1 MIGVVSKGPATQR
14 QLLRLGD
21 SGGSP
26 VYVHRLGLHHF
37 AYLRAVAEGLP
48 IVEAAKRY
56 LGVEHGHQAKVAH
69 LQTRD
74 AVRAVARR
82 RGLSAWRLIG
92 LSFSAM
98 PLEAASYRGANYGAP
113 SLDEFIAAGTL
124 DGWSEADVIQMYQE
138 IYPANARALRR
149 QRVHSR
155 LRERLLGTLHDLETL
170 AAEQPQPSDAIA
182 GWFDSTTAVKLLR
195 LDVVILAQLQEH
207 IATGGQWWRLLPGIG
222 RTKAQRIAAYLAILL
237 AGQPQP
243 YRPVFAL
250 PSPAQSLNPVLSIN
264 SEHPLLPTDDDKQAI
279 DAWVAAKAGSAA
291 TVKTYTR
298 EATRLLLWLRY
309 ERQAATMGRMTLLD
323 CRDYMAFLQHVP
335 AQWIS
340 RARAKPGSPG
350 WAPFRGPLSMRSV
363 RQAVTIVVSMFHWL
377 QAAGYI
383 GKNPWLLV
391 NQKIGDDKQ
400 ERVLQ
405 SKAFSEVATQ
415 QVIAYCQTKLPAPAA
430 QRMVFIVQFV
440 ASVGLRSA
448 ELLSVKLSDIQ
459 HEEEGWVM
467 QVHGKGSK
475 NRIVAIPPS
484 ALQALNAYLQA
495 RGLGDITCADPL
507 APVLASLH
515 DPMQGVGYQALY
527 EHVKSWLSKAI
538 DVADLPASERHRMSQ
553 ASTHWLRH
561 TFGTRAIA
569 KDVPLDVIQAQM
581 GHASIQTTTAI
592 YGRAPMRR
600 RIDELDR
607 AFK

>member
-1 MIGVVSKGPATQR
+1 MIGPASKDLATGSHVLR
-14 QLLRLGD
+14 QATP
-21 SGGSP
+21 GGSA

-37 AYLRAVAEGLP
+37 AYLRAVSEGLP

-98 PLEAASYRGANYGAP
+98 QTDVTTYQGATCIAP
-113 SLDEFIAAGTL
+113 SLDEFIAASAL
-124 DGWSEADVIQMYQE
+124 EDWSESEVLQMHHE

-149 QRVHSR
+149 QRVRSR
-155 LRERLLGTLHDLETL
+155 LRERLLCTLHELETL
-170 AAEQPQPSDAIA
+170 AAEQPQPVDAIA

-195 LDVVILAQLQEH
+195 IDVVILAQLQEH
-207 IATGGQWWRLLPGIG
+207 IAAGGRWWRLLPGIG
-222 RTKAQRIAAYLAILL
+222 RTKAQRISAYLAILL
-237 AGQPQP
+237 INQPQP
-243 YRPVFAL
+243 FRPVFAL
-250 PSPAQSLNPVLSIN
+250 PSPPRPLDPDLPTY
-264 SEHPLLPTDDDKQAI
+264 SEYPLLLADDDKKAI
-279 DAWVAAKAGSAA
+279 DSWVAAKAGSAA
-291 TVKTYTR
+291 TLKAYTR
-298 EATRLLLWLRY
+298 EATRLLLWLHY
-309 ERQAATMGRMTLLD
+309 ERHAAALGRMTLLD

-335 AQWIS
+335 VQWIS
-340 RARAKPGSPG
+340 RARAKPGAPG
-350 WAPFRGPLSMRSV
+350 WAPFRGPLSTRSV
-363 RQAVTIVVSMFHWL
+363 RQAITIVVSMFHWL
-377 QAAGYI
+377 QATGYI

-391 NQKIGDDKQ
+391 NQKIGDDKE

-405 SKAFSEVATQ
+405 SKALSEVATQ
-415 QVIAYCQTKLPAPAA
+415 QVIAYCKTKLPAPAA
-430 QRMVFIVQFV
+430 HRMVFIVQFV

-448 ELLSVKLSDIQ
+448 ELLAVKLSDIQ

-484 ALQALNAYLQA
+484 ALQALNTYLQA
-495 RGLGDITCADPL
+495 RGLGDITRADSA

-515 DPMQGVGYQALY
+515 DPLQGVGYQALY

>member
-1 MIGVVSKGPATQR
+1 MIGPVSKDLSTGPH
-14 QLLRLGD
+14 LLRLANP
-21 SGGSP
+21 GGST

-37 AYLRAVAEGLP
+37 AYLRAVSEGLP
-48 IVEAAKRY
+48 MVEAAKRY
-56 LGVEHGHQAKVAH
+56 LGAEHGHQANVAH

-92 LSFSAM
+92 LRFSAM
-98 PLEAASYRGANYGAP
+98 QPEVTGGKGGAP
-113 SLDEFIAAGTL
+113 SLGDFMAASDL
-124 DGWSEADVIQMYQE
+124 DDWSESDVIQMYQE
-138 IYPANARALRR
+138 IYPANPTALRR
-149 QRVHSR
+149 QRVRSR
-155 LRERLLGTLHDLETL
+155 LRARLLSTLHELETL

-182 GWFDSTTAVKLLR
+182 GWFDSTTAAKLLR
-195 LDVVILAQLQEH
+195 VDLVILAQLQQQ
-207 IATGGQWWRLLPGIG
+207 IVTGGRWWRQLPGIG
-222 RTKAQRIAAYLAILL
+222 HTKAQRIAAYLAILL

-243 YRPVFAL
+243 PRPVFTL
-250 PSPAQSLNPVLSIN
+250 PCAAPSLAPVLSTN
-264 SEHPLLPTDDDKQAI
+264 PESLLLPTNDDKQAI

-291 TVKTYTR
+291 TVKAYAR
-298 EATRLLLWLRY
+298 EATRLLLWLRH
-309 ERQAATMGRMTLLD
+309 ERHAGTLGRMTLLD

-335 AQWIS
+335 PHWIS
-340 RARAKPGSPG
+340 RARAKPGTPG
-350 WAPFRGPLSMRSV
+350 WAPFRGPLSTRSV
-363 RQAVTIVVSMFHWL
+363 SQAVTIIVSMFHWL
-377 QAAGYI
+377 QATGYI

-391 NQKIGDDKQ
+391 NQKIGDDKE

-405 SKAFSEVATQ
+405 SKALSEVATR
-415 QVIAYCQTKLPAPAA
+415 QVVAYCETRLPAAAA
-430 QRMVFIVQFV
+430 QRMIFIVQFV

-484 ALQALNAYLQA
+484 ALQALNTYLQA
-495 RGLGDITCADPL
+495 RGLGDITRANPL

-515 DPMQGVGYQALY
+515 DPLQGVGYQALY

-600 RIDELDR
+600 RIDELER
-607 AFK
+607 AFQ

>member
-1 MIGVVSKGPATQR
+1 MNGSASTSPDTGPH
-14 QLLRLGD
+14 LLRLAD
-21 SGGSP
+21 PGGSSI
-26 VYVHRLGLHHF
+26 YVHRLGLHHF
-37 AYLRAVAEGLP
+37 AYLRAVSEGLP

-56 LGVEHGHQAKVAH
+56 LGVEHGLQAKVAH

-92 LSFSAM
+92 LSFNAMQLEVVGHSA
-98 PLEAASYRGANYGAP
+98 PR
-113 SLDEFIAAGTL
+113 LDAFIAASNL
-124 DGWSEADVIQMYQE
+124 DDWSESDVLQMHQE
-138 IYPANARALRR
+138 IYPTNTRTLRR

-155 LRERLLGTLHDLETL
+155 LRERLLSTLHHLETL
-170 AAEQPQPSDAIA
+170 AAEQPQLSDAIA

-195 LDVVILAQLQEH
+195 ADMVILAQLQER
-207 IATGGQWWRLLPGIG
+207 IATGGRWWRQLPGIG

-237 AGQPQP
+237 AEQPIP
-243 YRPVFAL
+243 SRPVFAL
-250 PSPAQSLNPVLSIN
+250 PSPARSLGPVLPAN
-264 SEHPLLPTDDDKQAI
+264 PEHPLLHTDNDKQAI

-291 TVKTYTR
+291 TVKAYAR

-309 ERQAATMGRMTLLD
+309 ERHAATLGRMTLLD

-335 AQWIS
+335 PHWIS
-340 RARAKPGSPG
+340 RARAQPGAPG
-350 WAPFRGPLSMRSV
+350 WAPFRGPLSTRSV
-363 RQAVTIVVSMFHWL
+363 RQAVTIAVSMFHWL
-377 QAAGYI
+377 QATGYI

-391 NQKIGDDKQ
+391 NQKIGDDKE
-400 ERVLQ
+400 ERVLL
-405 SKAFSEVATQ
+405 SKALSEVATR
-415 QVIAYCQTKLPAPAA
+415 QVIAYCETKLPAAAA

-440 ASVGLRSA
+440 TSVGLRSA

-484 ALQALNAYLQA
+484 ALQALNTYLQA
-495 RGLGDITCADPL
+495 RGLGDITCAAPA

-515 DPMQGVGYQALY
+515 DPLQGVGYQSLY

-538 DVADLPASERHRMSQ
+538 DTADLPASERHRMSQ

-607 AFK
+607 AFR

>member
-1 MIGVVSKGPATQR
+1 MMGVLSKGTGMGPH
-14 QLLRLGD
+14 LRLADTGD
-21 SGGSP
+21 SS

-37 AYLRAVAEGLP
+37 AYLRAVSEGLP
-48 IVEAAKRY
+48 IGVAAKRY

-92 LSFSAM
+92 LSFNAM
-98 PLEAASYRGANYGAP
+98 QPDVASYKDSTYSPPSLEEFVAASA
-113 SLDEFIAAGTL
+113 L
-124 DGWSEADVIQMYQE
+124 DGWSESDVLQMHQE
-138 IYPANARALRR
+138 LYPANAKALRR
-149 QRVHSR
+149 QRVRSR
-155 LRERLLGTLHDLETL
+155 LRERLLSTLHDLETV
-170 AAEQPQPSDAIA
+170 AAEQPQPCDAIA

-195 LDVVILAQLQEH
+195 IDVVILAQLQAH
-207 IATGGQWWRLLPGIG
+207 IATGGRWWRLLPGIG

-237 AGQPQP
+237 NEQPQP
-243 YRPVFAL
+243 SRPVFAL
-250 PSPAQSLNPVLSIN
+250 PSPARSLDPTLAPNP
-264 SEHPLLPTDDDKQAI
+264 EHPLLPTDDDKQAI
-279 DAWVAAKAGSAA
+279 DTWVAAKAGSAA
-291 TVKTYTR
+291 TVRTYTR

-309 ERQAATMGRMTLLD
+309 ERHAATLGRMMLLD

-335 AQWIS
+335 PHWIS
-340 RARAKPGSPG
+340 RARAKPGTPG
-350 WAPFRGPLSMRSV
+350 WAPFRGPLSTRSV
-363 RQAVTIVVSMFHWL
+363 RQAITIVVSMFHWL
-377 QAAGYI
+377 QASGYI
-383 GKNPWLLV
+383 SRNPWLLV
-391 NQKIGDDKQ
+391 NQKIGDDKE

-405 SKAFSEVATQ
+405 SKALSEVATQ
-415 QVIAYCQTKLPAPAA
+415 QVIAYCQTKLPAAAA
-430 QRMVFIVQFV
+430 QRMAFIVQFV

-448 ELLSVKLSDIQ
+448 ELLCVKLSDIQ
-459 HEEEGWVM
+459 HEEEGWIM

-484 ALQALNAYLQA
+484 ALQALNTYLQA
-495 RGLGDITCADPL
+495 RGLGDITCAVPS

-515 DPMQGVGYQALY
+515 DPLQGVGYQALY

-538 DVADLPASERHRMSQ
+538 DVANLPASERHRMRQ

-569 KDVPLDVIQAQM
+569 KNVPLDVIQAQM

>member
-1 MIGVVSKGPATQR
+1 MNGSASTSPDTGPH
-14 QLLRLGD
+14 LLRLAD
-21 SGGSP
+21 PGGSSI
-26 VYVHRLGLHHF
+26 YVHRLGLHHF
-37 AYLRAVAEGLP
+37 AYLRAVSEGLP

-56 LGVEHGHQAKVAH
+56 LGVGHGHQAKVAH

-92 LSFSAM
+92 LSFNAM
-98 PLEAASYRGANYGAP
+98 QPEVVSHSAP
-113 SLDEFIAAGTL
+113 SLDAFIAASNL
-124 DGWSEADVIQMYQE
+124 DGWSESDVLQMHQE
-138 IYPANARALRR
+138 IYPPNTRTLRR
-149 QRVHSR
+149 QRVRSR
-155 LRERLLGTLHDLETL
+155 LRERLLSTLHHLETL

-182 GWFDSTTAVKLLR
+182 GWFDSTTAGKLLR
-195 LDVVILAQLQEH
+195 ADMVILAQLQER
-207 IATGGQWWRLLPGIG
+207 IATGGRWWRQLPGIG

-237 AGQPQP
+237 AEQPIP
-243 YRPVFAL
+243 SRPVFAL
-250 PSPAQSLNPVLSIN
+250 PSPARSLDPVLPTN
-264 SEHPLLPTDDDKQAI
+264 PEHPLLHTDNDKQAI

-291 TVKTYTR
+291 TVKAYAR

-309 ERQAATMGRMTLLD
+309 ERHAATLGRMTLLD

-335 AQWIS
+335 PHWIS
-340 RARAKPGSPG
+340 RARAQPGAPG
-350 WAPFRGPLSMRSV
+350 WAPFRGPLSTRSV

-377 QAAGYI
+377 QATGYI

-391 NQKIGDDKQ
+391 NQKIGDDKE
-400 ERVLQ
+400 ERVLL
-405 SKAFSEVATQ
+405 SKALSEVATR
-415 QVIAYCQTKLPAPAA
+415 QVIAYCETKLPAAAA

-440 ASVGLRSA
+440 TSVGLRSA

-484 ALQALNAYLQA
+484 ALQALNTYLQA
-495 RGLGDITCADPL
+495 RGLGDITCADPA

-515 DPMQGVGYQALY
+515 DTLQGVGYQALY

-538 DVADLPASERHRMSQ
+538 DAADLPASERHRMSQ

-607 AFK
+607 AFR

>member
-1 MIGVVSKGPATQR
+1 MIGGVRKSPSPEPH
-14 QLLRLGD
+14 LLRRVE
-21 SGGSP
+21 SGGGC
-26 VYVHRLGLHHF
+26 VFVHRLGLHHF

-48 IVEAAKRY
+48 IVDAAKRY
-56 LGVEHGHQAKVAH
+56 LGVEHGHQANAAH

-92 LSFSAM
+92 LSFYAM
-98 PLEAASYRGANYGAP
+98 QPEVTSIKGASSSAP
-113 SLDEFIAAGTL
+113 SLDEFIAAGAL
-124 DGWSEADVIQMYQE
+124 DDWSEADAVQMHQE
-138 IYPANARALRR
+138 IYPSNTRGLRR
-149 QRVHSR
+149 QRVRSR
-155 LRERLLGTLHDLETL
+155 LRERLLSTLHELEML

-182 GWFDSTTAVKLLR
+182 GWFDSTTAIKLLR
-195 LDVVILAQLQEH
+195 LDVVILAQLQKH
-207 IATGGQWWRLLPGIG
+207 IATGGRWWRPLPGIG
-222 RTKAQRIAAYLAILL
+222 RIKAQRIAAHLAMLL
-237 AGQPQP
+237 AEQPP
-243 YRPVFAL
+243 TYRQVFAL
-250 PSPAQSLNPVLSIN
+250 PTQAQPLDLGVLTN

-291 TVKTYTR
+291 TVKAYTR

-309 ERQAATMGRMTLLD
+309 ERNEAPLGKMTLVD

-335 AQWIS
+335 IQWIS
-340 RARAKPGSPG
+340 RVRAKPGTPG
-350 WAPFRGPLSMRSV
+350 WAPFRGPLSTRSV

-377 QAAGYI
+377 QAAGCI

-391 NQKIGDDKQ
+391 NQKIGDDKA

-405 SKAFSEVATQ
+405 SKALSEVAMR
-415 QVIAYCQTKLPAPAA
+415 QVIAYCQTKLPAAAA

-484 ALQALNAYLQA
+484 ALQALNTYLQA
-495 RGLGDITCADPL
+495 RGLGDITCAAPA

-515 DPMQGVGYQALY
+515 DPLQGVGYQALY

-538 DVADLPASERHRMSQ
+538 DVAELPASERHRMSQ

-569 KDVPLDVIQAQM
+569 KEVPLDVIQAQM
-581 GHASIQTTTAI
+581 GHASIETTTAI

-607 AFK
+607 AFQ